1 MSETYETTPMEVI
14 KICPGSFL
22 LKVPE
27 AGVSWL
33 FNAWPDITKYLIQQQ
48 REINGVVYP
57 DLRMQTSKGISCNLI
72 EFPLLHAMFNQG
84 MFFRNKKPCLIGTE
98 HQLTLASESF
108 RRGLYGFN
116 SAEEL
121 VDCDLSAAEIDE
133 LMCEIKG
140 LSLNGIQPIDELLEL
155 VPLVPLQEL
164 PSELDATCYNG
175 VQIWKEDLNVF
186 SIEYQGHRVSIDCT
200 LAVGEEY
207 WPPLKIDVKNVP
219 YKLFQ
224 IIDTGEED
232 GFSTKSCMHT
242 VIQWRDRIICVDL
255 PMNASYLLGKVSISK
270 TEVDAVIFTHNHD
283 DHIGDFSLLLQM
295 DRKLTIF
302 CPRVIW
308 RAILLKASAVFDM
321 SVDELAEYFDYV
333 PIVYGEEY
341 DYAGLRI
348 LAHPSIHSVPCAI
361 YRIRGIVNGEW
372 KTYGHMSDILNFQR
386 CQKLLQ
392 EGHLTT
398 RRLADY
404 KKFVMEPAAVKKI
417 DVGARDGTEDFSV
430 HGSWRDFIEDKSEHI
445 VLAHTSAD
453 ALDERAKVQVGQ
465 FAVAGSARDMGER
478 GIHTYHDQYRERA
491 LSYLADYLFSLLETR
506 LEDGDLGRHRLR
518 SYLRILADNEIRVI
532 QPYTPFLKEGG
543 EPTFVDVVISG
554 AGSLWDDRDGELTR
568 VATVQAG
575 DVIGDMGILLKM
587 PRTATIRSDT
597 YMHLLRIPAMLFEE
611 VAVALG
617 ITDKDNGQSEG
628 VIEKVWRHRKIVQHS
643 GIFGAEVPFYLQNKV
658 AQRADE
664 VCLQKGDVLLGAAGE
679 RSLFISDD
687 CDAFAVE
694 VDSYAIDAGPY
705 PVFGEAAFTT
715 GEQEAYRVVARRR
728 TIALRLDPEEFP
740 WIGGVPLFK
749 LRLRQL
755 AEERAI
761 QVQRARRSG

>member
-108 RRGLYGFN
+108 RRGLYGFY

-664 VCLQKGDVLLGAAGE
+664 VC
-679 RSLFISDD
+679 
-687 CDAFAVE
+687 
-694 VDSYAIDAGPY
+694 
-705 PVFGEAAFTT
+705 
-715 GEQEAYRVVARRR
+715 
-728 TIALRLDPEEFP
+728 
-740 WIGGVPLFK
+740 
-749 LRLRQL
+749 
-755 AEERAI
+755 
-761 QVQRARRSG
+761 